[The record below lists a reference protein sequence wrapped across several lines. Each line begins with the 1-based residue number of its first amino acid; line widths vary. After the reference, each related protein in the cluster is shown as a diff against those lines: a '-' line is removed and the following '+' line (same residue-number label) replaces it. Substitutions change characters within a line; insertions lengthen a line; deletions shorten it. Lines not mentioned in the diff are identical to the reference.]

1 MRNTK
6 DENTRIKEEIKTAWE
21 EGDVGR
27 LIAAGIDS
35 FLSLTIGN
43 CPISFHHFLEYTGD
57 SFDKFIR
64 EVSQKEH
71 ITYVGGKMIL
81 KVDAD
86 REVQQVPVQLSADF
100 YFKTED
106 GTWVTQQK
114 TGMVESSR
122 FSDWESSP
130 DATELRK
137 KGRLELSIEPPE
149 MGAK

>member
-21 EGDVGR
+21 EGDVYR
-27 LIAAGIDS
+27 LLAAGIDS
-35 FLSLTIGN
+35 FLDRILGN
-43 CPISFHHFLEYTGD
+43 CPISFQRFLEYTGD

-71 ITYVGGKMIL
+71 ITYIGGTMVLQVG
-81 KVDAD
+81 AD
-86 REVQQVPVQLSADF
+86 REAQQVPVQLSADF
-100 YFKTED
+100 YFKTKD
-106 GTWVTQQK
+106 GQWVTKQK
-114 TGMVESSR
+114 TGVVESCR

-130 DATELRK
+130 DAMELRK

>member
-6 DENTRIKEEIKTAWE
+6 DENTRIKEEIKAAWE
-21 EGDVGR
+21 EGDMYKV
-27 LIAAGIDS
+27 IAAGFDS
-35 FLSLTIGN
+35 QR
-43 CPISFHHFLEYTGD
+43 FLEYTGD

-71 ITYVGGKMIL
+71 ITYIGGTMVLQVG
-81 KVDAD
+81 AD
-86 REVQQVPVQLSADF
+86 REAQQVPIQLSADF
-100 YFKTED
+100 YFKTEN
-106 GTWVTQQK
+106 GKWVTKKK
-114 TGMVESSR
+114 TGMVESCR

-130 DATELRK
+130 DAMELRK